1 MGFAN
6 VKDWLNQQKTSMSD
20 TMTRFKNKEF
30 MDAVV
35 AGCALVAAADGSI
48 SAEEKQKMA
57 GFIQR
62 TDELKVF
69 DMQDVIKQFNKFTDN
84 FEFDHMIGKGEALKA
99 IGKIKKNEEGARL
112 LVRVCC
118 AIGLADGD
126 FDASEK
132 AMVQDICTELGLNA
146 SEFGL

>member
-6 VKDWLNQQKTSMSD
+6 VKDWLNQQKTSMSEA
-20 TMTRFKNKEF
+20 MTRFKNKDF

-69 DMQDVIKQFNKFTDN
+69 DMQEVIKQFNKFADN
-84 FEFDHMIGKGEALKA
+84 FEFDQMIGKGEALKA
-99 IGKIKKNEEGARL
+99 VGKIKKNEEGARL

-126 FDASEK
+126 FDESEK
-132 AMVQDICTELGLNA
+132 AIVRDICTELGLNPA
-146 SEFGL
+146 DFGL